1 LEYLRTGFWLLG
13 DRGRNRTF
21 LDALRAEALFYG
33 LEGPVPE
40 IFTAEV
46 TEYFSI
52 WSADDGHVPW
62 FLYVFSVF
70 LADYAIP
77 DDVLKV
83 QITQNPCTNWT
94 QNMGEVTL

>member
-1 LEYLRTGFWLLG
+1 MMAMSLG
-13 DRGRNRTF
+13 SCMFF
-21 LDALRAEALFYG
+21 LF
-33 LEGPVPE
+33 
-40 IFTAEV
+40 
-46 TEYFSI
+46 
-52 WSADDGHVPW
+52 
-62 FLYVFSVF
+62 F